1 MLRQGLSVLGTPSLS
16 SINRET
22 LIKQFLK
29 MPSEMSY
36 FAKAAVSRLLIVF
49 KNKTG
54 KTFSI
59 IRSQQMIITEKRN
72 LIVGVSIFKS
82 KVHIGTFPPYLWK
95 ERNIFI
101 SETFV

>member
-1 MLRQGLSVLGTPSLS
+1 
-16 SINRET
+16 
-22 LIKQFLK
+22 
-29 MPSEMSY
+29 MPSKMSY

-49 KNKTG
+49 KSKTG
-54 KTFSI
+54 ITFSI
-59 IRSQQMIITEKRN
+59 IQSQQVIITEKRN
-72 LIVGVSIFKS
+72 LIVGGSIFKS

>member
-1 MLRQGLSVLGTPSLS
+1 
-16 SINRET
+16 
-22 LIKQFLK
+22 
-29 MPSEMSY
+29 MSY
-36 FAKAAVSRLLIVF
+36 FAKVAVSRLLIVF

-59 IRSQQMIITEKRN
+59 IRSQQMIITKKRS
-72 LIVGVSIFKS
+72 LIVGGSIFKS
-82 KVHIGTFPPYLWK
+82 KVHIGTFPPYLRK

>member
-1 MLRQGLSVLGTPSLS
+1 MLRQGLSVSGTPSLS

-29 MPSEMSY
+29 MPSKMSY

-49 KNKTG
+49 KSKTG

-59 IRSQQMIITEKRN
+59 IQSQQVIITEKRN
-72 LIVGVSIFKS
+72 LIVGGSIFKS
-82 KVHIGTFPPYLWK
+82 KVHIGTFPPYLRK

-101 SETFV
+101 SESTE

>member
-1 MLRQGLSVLGTPSLS
+1 
-16 SINRET
+16 
-22 LIKQFLK
+22 